1 MSFPE
6 DKQQL
11 FEKIGTYKTLGELPK
26 FKKPNSLDS
35 VSSKSRNLLP
45 FMMDLLDSLSDKK
58 AGAQKKID
66 GGLSKLNGLND
77 GSVIN
82 KITPSTENKTG
93 AKRILTEIII
103 EFLPKLVQILKEGVV
118 KAIKAGLV
126 CGTDFTIPNPTPST
140 TTTLDKLD
148 FTELLKL
155 DINGPASVL
164 FGDINSDLNMFL
176 HNIISTKSS
185 GTWNSINGVPL
196 IDFTYNVGSNNQ
208 PTITIKINDVRAGTS
223 FHSFLIDYVN
233 STEFMSSKTLMA
245 NITEYMFGTI
255 GTLNNVGADT
265 MLSLS
270 QMDASVD
277 KILDV
282 DTCSDDI
289 VIDDSFFEFDNDE
302 LSRLESE
309 ARNKTRGVTVMD
321 LGCGLVEIA
330 IPITLVEGLKSIDN
344 ITPKKVTETINLTL
358 DGLGDAVSQYG
369 SPEDVNTMKLNMN
382 LNNIFSLPK
391 VLMRI
396 LITPKIVTL
405 YQISNLTINGTILNV
420 NNGYDFSKVA
430 KTFFE
435 YVVRESL
442 AALYEILFNKLKR
455 EIIIIVTSVVV
466 KIVKE
471 KVKLFIE
478 SITSVYLTKVDGV
491 KEKLD
496 KANTS
501 NPI

>member
-93 AKRILTEIII
+93 AKLILTEIII

-148 FTELLKL
+148 FTGLLKM
-155 DINGPASVL
+155 DVNGPASVL
-164 FGDINSDLNMFL
+164 FGDINTDLNMFL
-176 HNIISTKSS
+176 HNIVNTKSS
-185 GTWNSINGVPL
+185 GTWNAVNGTPL
-196 IDFTYNVGSNNQ
+196 LDFTYNVGSNNQ
-208 PTITIKINDVRAGTS
+208 PTITIKISDVRAGTS

-245 NITEYMFGTI
+245 NITEYTFGTI
-255 GTLNNVGADT
+255 GTLNNIGVDT
-265 MLSLS
+265 MVSLL
-270 QMDASVD
+270 QMDTSVD

-282 DTCSDDI
+282 DTCSDDVI
-289 VIDDSFFEFDNDE
+289 IDDSFFQFDNDE

-309 ARNKTRGVTVMD
+309 ARNKVRGVTVMD

-330 IPITLVEGLKSIDN
+330 IPISLVDGLKSIDG

-358 DGLGDAVSQYG
+358 DSMNDSVSQFG

-391 VLMRI
+391 VLIRM
-396 LITPKIVTL
+396 LITPKIVML
-405 YQISNLTINGTILNV
+405 YQVSNLTINGTILNV
-420 NNGYDFSKVA
+420 NNGYDFSKVT

-435 YVVRESL
+435 YIVRESL
-442 AALYEILFNKLKR
+442 AALYQILFNKIKR
-455 EIIIIVTSVVV
+455 EIVNLVSSVVLR
-466 KIVKE
+466 IVKE
-471 KVKLFIE
+471 KINLFIG
-478 SITSVYLTKVDGV
+478 SVTSVYLTKVDGI
-491 KEKLD
+491 KEKLNNV
-496 KANTS
+496 NTET
-501 NPI
+501 PI

>member
-11 FEKIGTYKTLGELPK
+11 FDKIGTYKTLGELPK

-58 AGAQKKID
+58 AGEQKKID
-66 GGLSKLNGLND
+66 GDLSKLNGLND

-140 TTTLDKLD
+140 TTTIDKLD

-164 FGDINSDLNMFL
+164 FGDINSDLNTFL
-176 HNIISTKSS
+176 HNIVSTKSS

-196 IDFTYNVGSNNQ
+196 VDFTYNVGTNNQ

-233 STEFMSSKTLMA
+233 STEFMSTKTLMA

-255 GTLNNVGADT
+255 GTLNNVGVDT
-265 MLSLS
+265 MLSLL

-309 ARNKTRGVTVMD
+309 ARNKVRGVTVMD

-330 IPITLVEGLKSIDN
+330 IPITLVDGLKSIDN

-358 DGLGDAVSQYG
+358 DGLGDVVSLYG

-391 VLMRI
+391 VLMRM

-405 YQISNLTINGTILNV
+405 YQISNLTINGTILSV
-420 NNGYDFSKVA
+420 NNGYDFSKIA

-442 AALYEILFNKLKR
+442 SALYQILFNKIKR
-455 EIIIIVTSVVV
+455 EIINLVSSVVLKV
-466 KIVKE
+466 VKE
-471 KVKLFIE
+471 KINLFIGA
-478 SITSVYLTKVDGV
+478 ITSVYITKTDGL
-491 KEKLD
+491 KQKLD
-496 KANTS
+496 NVNTKT
-501 NPI
+501 PI